1 MLIKNKLFYDT
12 KYNDINILIQELVN
26 PKFFEVEFNY
36 SEFIKHL
43 LSDKK
48 NKGELVCFILL
59 EEIGKSKIV
68 YTNIKDVEIKLKNIL
83 LQLFKKV
90 V

>member
-1 MLIKNKLFYDT
+1 MQKFI
-12 KYNDINILIQELVN
+12 YNLD
-26 PKFFEVEFNY
+26 
-36 SEFIKHL
+36 
-43 LSDKK
+43 
-48 NKGELVCFILL
+48 CFILV

>member
-1 MLIKNKLFYDT
+1 VVDAL
-12 KYNDINILIQELVN
+12 
-26 PKFFEVEFNY
+26 
-36 SEFIKHL
+36 
-43 LSDKK
+43 
-48 NKGELVCFILL
+48 
-59 EEIGKSKIV
+59 GKSKIV